1 MKTEAERLRAEARR
15 QNDTAQYYCD
25 LMLKYQGERDEAKKE
40 NTKLHKQ
47 LETACMLLAVNVGN
61 IDKVKDGGAI
71 TINKTKANKDANSW
85 LEFIRGEEK

>member
-1 MKTEAERLRAEARR
+1 MER
-15 QNDTAQYYCD
+15 
-25 LMLKYQGERDEAKKE
+25 GERMKIKEIQADNMEEYEALKLVADLKNEHSKLKSE
-40 NTKLHKQ
+40 NAKLTHQ

-85 LEFIRGEEK
+85 LEFIKLY